1 MVDRKEQ
8 RKAPRILI
16 AGGLSGRARATL
28 DIHILDLSLTGA
40 HIEHSAQLP
49 PGSPCTIELPSEGKP
64 LFLSAQV
71 VWSVLVGTRQIQ
83 GGERLLRYRSG
94 LSFAA
99 LSADQRRILASLLE
113 DLNPEGGPP
122 ASGSAGGA
130 SGGRGRGATS
140 RW

>member
-1 MVDRKEQ
+1 MVERNEQ
-8 RKAPRILI
+8 RKAPRITI

-71 VWSVLVGTRQIQ
+71 VWGVLVGAQQIQ
-83 GGERLLRYRSG
+83 GGERLLRYHSG

-99 LSADQRRILASLLE
+99 LTADQRRLLASLLE
-113 DLNPEGGPP
+113 EL
-122 ASGSAGGA
+122 SAG
-130 SGGRGRGATS
+130 SNPPES
-140 RW
+140 RLSV